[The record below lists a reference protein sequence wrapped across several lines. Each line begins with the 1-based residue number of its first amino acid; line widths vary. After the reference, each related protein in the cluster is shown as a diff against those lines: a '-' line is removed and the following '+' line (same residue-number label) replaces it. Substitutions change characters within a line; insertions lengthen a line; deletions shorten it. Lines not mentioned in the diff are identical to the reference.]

1 MSNNFNFPQYRTV
14 YYELNPL
21 TGYYTRSEKQPEKSP
36 LMRLPFELKFA
47 VTRAEKIKCHAKQVI
62 HSRQMTKT
70 GSYYFITGLQET
82 GLQNWYLGNDFEY
95 KDGKKIIS
103 IVLFHFS
110 EDNSRLT
117 VYYLPKY
124 DKPNTG
130 LRLQFARLLI
140 PNLLKSET
148 VCI

>member
-1 MSNNFNFPQYRTV
+1 MTNNFNLAKYRTV
-14 YYELNPL
+14 YYELNPV
-21 TGYYTRSEKQPEKSP
+21 TGYYTRSEKQAEKSP

-47 VTRAEKIKCHAKQVI
+47 TTRADKIKCHAKQVI
-62 HSRQMTKT
+62 HSRQMTRT

-82 GLQNWYLGNDFEY
+82 GLQNWYLGNDYEY
-95 KDGKKIIS
+95 KDGKKVIS
-103 IVLFHFS
+103 IVLCHFS

-117 VYYLPKY
+117 VYYFPKY
-124 DKPNTG
+124 DKPNKG
-130 LRLQFARLLI
+130 LRLRFARLYI

>member
-1 MSNNFNFPQYRTV
+1 MNNIFNLAKYRTV
-14 YYELNPL
+14 YYGFNPE
-21 TGYYTRSEKQPEKSP
+21 TGYYTKSEKQAEKTP
-36 LMRLPFELKFA
+36 LMRLPYELKFA

-62 HSRQMTKT
+62 HSRQMTKS

-82 GLQNWYLGNDFEY
+82 GLQNWYLGNDYEY
-95 KDGKKIIS
+95 KDGKKVIS

-117 VYYLPKY
+117 VYYFRHY

-130 LRLQFARLLI
+130 LRLRFVRSVI
-140 PNLLKSET
+140 PNLLQSET
-148 VCI
+148 LCI

>member
-1 MSNNFNFPQYRTV
+1 MSNNFNLAKYRTV
-14 YYELNPL
+14 YYEFNPV
-21 TGYYTRSEKQPEKSP
+21 TGYYTKSKKQAEKRP
-36 LMRLPFELKFA
+36 LMRLPLELKFA

-62 HSRQMTKT
+62 HSRQTTKS

-82 GLQNWYLGNDFEY
+82 GLQNWYLGNDYEY
-95 KDGKKIIS
+95 KDGKKVIS

-117 VYYLPKY
+117 VYYFPHY

-130 LRLQFARLLI
+130 LRLRFVRSVI
-140 PNLLKSET
+140 PNLLQSET
-148 VCI
+148 ICI